1 MKMITRFTVNSRRVN
16 LEKRRRKKRASIN
29 SLSFL
34 YFFFS
39 FFFFCLTPEEDGVNA
54 DGFAW
59 IAVTDVIKSGVYF
72 TPSLALF
79 HPPEWSQRGGLIEPE
94 RCTTVDLRVNFKVNF
109 RVDRDGFLN

>member
-1 MKMITRFTVNSRRVN
+1 MLILKKED
-16 LEKRRRKKRASIN
+16 EKKELLFILF
-29 SLSFL
+29 LSCI
-34 YFFFS
+34 FFFS
-39 FFFFCLTPEEDGVNA
+39 FLFFCLTPEEDGVNA

>member
-1 MKMITRFTVNSRRVN
+1 MLILKKED
-16 LEKRRRKKRASIN
+16 EKKELLFILF
-29 SLSFL
+29 LSCI
-34 YFFFS
+34 FFFS